1 MVRHMKTT
9 VDISDDLLREARRV
23 AHEEGTTL
31 KSMIEEG
38 LRAVLTRRGREDGYA
53 LPDASVSGDGLQPE
67 ARTASWADL
76 RAMAYGDRL

>member
-1 MVRHMKTT
+1 MKTT

-23 AHEEGTTL
+23 AREEGVTL

-38 LRAVLTRRGREDGYA
+38 LRAVLARREEGQRYV
-53 LPDASVSGDGLQPE
+53 LPDASVRGEGLQPE
-67 ARTASWADL
+67 VRTASWAEL